1 MTKKLFDKNLYQKKY
16 YRKNKESLLS
26 SSKIHKKKYFKTI
39 TKYPENGRT
48 LDVCDMLT
56 RNRERFNYGLELNR

>member
-1 MTKKLFDKNLYQKKY
+1 MAKKLFDKNLYQKKY
-16 YRKNKESLLS
+16 YRKNKERLLRN
-26 SSKIHKKKYFKTI
+26 SKIRKKKYCKTI

-56 RNRERFNYGLELNR
+56 RNKERFNYGLELNR